1 MRRFAPTGTSA
12 QDKTQPKHTHSC
24 RTMFYLWLMIMDT
37 RNNHQ
42 AEFLSFFSWAIR
54 RFTYYPV
61 GHCQIYHPGSASR
74 YRRMVIT
81 TLDTLTAQHARAQC
95 THATQCCIYGYTV
108 VHICVELLKKKNHKP
123 NRTAYFMELLKDIK
137 YLRRYLYMKRVFVFI

>member
-61 GHCQIYHPGSASR
+61 GHCQIYHPGSA
-74 YRRMVIT
+74 
-81 TLDTLTAQHARAQC
+81 DTRHTHRTAC
-95 THATQCCIYGYTV
+95 TRTVHTRHTMLYIWIYGCAHLCGV
-108 VHICVELLKKKNHKP
+108 AQEKEP
-123 NRTAYFMELLKDIK
+123 
-137 YLRRYLYMKRVFVFI
+137 